1 MKEYLDLIEQTLD
14 AVLPQT
20 RPDILFSAMRYAVGT
35 GGKRIRPLVCLASA
49 VAVGGKAEDAKYPAA
64 AIELLHNYTLIHDDL
79 PAMDNDRER
88 RGKPTVWVK
97 FGEANAILAGDAL
110 LALAYRV
117 AAKAPRNVAAI
128 VDVLGEKG
136 VGVVQGQVEDVRRET
151 EDGGEDAKYPAAAIE
166 LLHNYT
172 LIHDD
177 LPAMDNDRERRGK
190 PTVWVRFGEANAI
203 LAGDA
208 LLALAYR
215 VAAKAPRNVAAI
227 VDVLGEKGVGVVQG
241 QVEDVRRETLDG
253 SQVSGLKSSS
263 DDFIYRH
270 KTADLF
276 IAAAAMGGLAGG
288 GSEADVAALKEFA
301 LNLGLAFQYED
312 DLLDGDGLY
321 PPEETERRVH
331 ETTAAA
337 IAALDR
343 LPGDTTFLRDLAQKL
358 IGRKV

>member
-1 MKEYLDLIEQTLD
+1 MMAWEPMKDLVEKTLD
-14 AVLPQT
+14 EVLPRAEA
-20 RPDILFSAMRYAVGT
+20 RPAALSEAMRYAVGT
-35 GGKRIRPLVCLASA
+35 GGKRIRPLICLASA
-49 VAVGGKAEDAKYPAA
+49 VAVGGRVEDAKYPAA

-110 LALAYRV
+110 LALAYQV

-136 VGVVQGQVEDVRRET
+136 VGVVQGQVEDVE
-151 EDGGEDAKYPAAAIE
+151 A
-166 LLHNYT
+166 
-172 LIHDD
+172 
-177 LPAMDNDRERRGK
+177 ERSRG
-190 PTVWVRFGEANAI
+190 
-203 LAGDA
+203 
-208 LLALAYR
+208 
-215 VAAKAPRNVAAI
+215 
-227 VDVLGEKGVGVVQG
+227 
-241 QVEDVRRETLDG
+241 
-253 SQVSGLKSSS
+253 SSCSSS
-263 DDFIYRH
+263 SRISFIYRH

-288 GSEADVAALKEFA
+288 GSEADVAGLKEVA

-312 DLLDGDGLY
+312 DLLDGDGIY
-321 PPEETERRVH
+321 PPAETERLVH

-337 IAALDR
+337 VAALDQ
-343 LPGDTTFLRDLAQKL
+343 LPCDTTFLRELAHKL

>member
-1 MKEYLDLIEQTLD
+1 MSDAYLDLVEKTLSEVLPAFRP
-14 AVLPQT
+14 AVL
-20 RPDILFSAMRYAVGT
+20 SEAMRYAVGT

-117 AAKAPRNVAAI
+117 AARASRNVAAI

-136 VGVVQGQVEDVRRET
+136 VGVVQGQVEDVASLKFEVSQSQT
-151 EDGGEDAKYPAAAIE
+151 SN
-166 LLHNYT
+166 L
-172 LIHDD
+172 
-177 LPAMDNDRERRGK
+177 K
-190 PTVWVRFGEANAI
+190 PQT
-203 LAGDA
+203 
-208 LLALAYR
+208 
-215 VAAKAPRNVAAI
+215 
-227 VDVLGEKGVGVVQG
+227 DV
-241 QVEDVRRETLDG
+241 
-253 SQVSGLKSSS
+253 
-263 DDFIYRH
+263 DFIYTH

-288 GSEADVAALKEFA
+288 GNAADVAALKEFA

-312 DLLDGDGLY
+312 DLLDGDSPY
-321 PPEETERRVH
+321 SREKTEALVN

-337 IAALDR
+337 VAALGR
-343 LPGDTTFLRDLAQKL
+343 LPGDTTFLRELAQKL
-358 IGRKV
+358 VGRKV